1 VFEDFFEQQ
10 GKAGEVPAFRVFNRK
25 VIGLL
30 ALIFLFIVVRVFIY
44 FRLDWNWFK
53 VLGYDHVFWR
63 SLSAKLLIGGSI
75 FLAAFV
81 LNALNLLLV
90 HRVAKRPFK
99 PMLALTAAL
108 FAAIIV
114 AGNAWTHWLTVLSS
128 FNAVP
133 FGVNDP
139 QFNLDIGFFAF
150 KLPFLW
156 LVYRLVNT
164 WLIVNLITV
173 VIFYLLY
180 FPRGMEI
187 ASRGFSTRIFTGLER
202 RGLTH
207 AGFLLGLTIG
217 WQAVQY
223 KLSAYEL
230 LYSQT
235 GSVIGAGAADIGAR
249 LPAYNVMIVFSLILG
264 LLIILTFKRRLK
276 LALLS
281 IVAFFGAAVL
291 LIGIV
296 PGLYQKLVVDPDE
309 LGREKPYLER
319 NIKYTRMAYGL
330 DKLNEVEY
338 TVGDLKPGQLSENR
352 DIIDNIRILD
362 HRATRSTYGQQQEIR
377 LYYDFADVDVDRYMV
392 DGNLTQV
399 FLSAR
404 ELNQKSLP
412 EQALTFN
419 NLVFK
424 YTHGFGLVMSPTNAV
439 TETGMPAYLIQ
450 DIPPQSKHFKVSEP
464 RIYFGELTDRNIIVR
479 TGLKEFDYPVGNDN
493 AEYLYE
499 GDKGIPMT
507 FFNKVL
513 LAVRDMQIKYL
524 LSDYIASSSLYLETR
539 NIKDRVKRIVPFLLY
554 DRDPYLVLGADGKLY
569 YMLDAYTVTDKYPY
583 SQAVGGESGS
593 FNYMRNSV
601 KVTVDAY
608 SGEVNYYLFDQHD
621 PVIKV
626 YRNIFPGLFKEAEE
640 MPADLRQHVRYPE
653 DLFTVQSH
661 ILRDYHMSNT
671 TVFYN
676 REDRWEFSQE
686 IYTGKQQP
694 QEPYYCIIRL
704 PGEENREFILMRSF
718 TPTGK
723 QNQVAWLAARSD
735 GENYGKLLLY
745 KFPKG
750 VQVPGTIQVESM
762 IDQDPVISSQLTL
775 WGQGGS
781 RVIRGN
787 LLVYPIAGS
796 LLYVEPLYIESEQ
809 NKFPQLRKVFVFYKD
824 RVIMEDSLEKAL
836 VSLFGRT
843 EQALG
848 KEKQPG
854 QPSLPLPAD
863 DTAENLIK
871 RLVSLFKDS
880 RESLKNGDWEGFGR
894 KQKEIDR
901 IIEALDK

>member
-1 VFEDFFEQQ
+1 MFEDIYEQQ
-10 GKAGEVPAFRVFNRK
+10 GKVRKFPGFHFFNRK

-30 ALIFLFIVVRVFIY
+30 ALIFLFIVIRVFIY

-63 SLSAKLLIGGSI
+63 SLLAKLLIGGSI
-75 FLAAFV
+75 FLAAF
-81 LNALNLLLV
+81 ALNTLNLWLV

-99 PMLALTAAL
+99 PLIMLAVAL
-108 FAAIIV
+108 FTAGIV
-114 AGNAWTHWLTVLSS
+114 AGNAGAQWLTVLSA

-133 FGVNDP
+133 FGVTDP
-139 QFNLDIGFFAF
+139 QFHLDIGFYAF

-156 LVYRLVNT
+156 LVYRLVNA
-164 WLIVNLITV
+164 WLIVNLIAT

-187 ASRGFSTRIFTGLER
+187 ASHGFSTRIFTGLEK

-207 AGFLLGLTIG
+207 AGFLLGLTMA

-223 KLSAYEL
+223 KLSTYEL

-235 GSVIGAGAADIGAR
+235 GSVIGAGAADVGAR
-249 LPAYNVMIVFSLILG
+249 LPAYNVMIGLSILLG
-264 LLIILTFKRRLK
+264 FMIIVTFKRRLK
-276 LALLS
+276 LALVS
-281 IVAFFGAAVL
+281 IAAFFGAAVL
-291 LIGIV
+291 LTGFI

-338 TVGDLKPGQLSENR
+338 NVGELSPGQLSENR

-377 LYYDFADVDVDRYMV
+377 LYYDFVDVDVDRYMV

-399 FLSAR
+399 FLSGR

-412 EQALTFN
+412 EQARTFN

-424 YTHGFGLVMSPTNAV
+424 YTHGFGLVMSPTNSV

-450 DIPPQSKHFKVSEP
+450 DIPPQSSHFKVSEP
-464 RIYFGELTDRNIIVR
+464 RIYFGEITDNNVIVN

-499 GDKGIPMT
+499 GNKGIPMT
-507 FFNKVL
+507 FLNKVL
-513 LAVRDMQIKYL
+513 LAVRDMQVKYL
-524 LSDYIASSSLYLETR
+524 LSDYITSRSQYLETR
-539 NIKDRVKRIVPFLLY
+539 NIKDRVKRIAPFLIY
-554 DRDPYLVLGADGKLY
+554 DRDPYLVLGDDGKLY
-569 YMLDAYTVTDKYPY
+569 YMLDAYTATNKYPY
-583 SQAVGGESGS
+583 SQAVDESGS
-593 FNYMRNSV
+593 FNYLRNSV
-601 KVTVDAY
+601 KITVDAY
-608 SGEVNYYLFDQHD
+608 SGEVNYYLFDKQD
-621 PVIKV
+621 PIIMV
-626 YRNIFPGLFKEAEE
+626 YRNIFPGLFKEAED

-661 ILRDYHMSNT
+661 MLRDYHMGNT

-704 PGEENREFILMRSF
+704 PGEKNREFILMRSF

-762 IDQDPVISSQLTL
+762 IDQDPGISSQLTL

-787 LLVYPIAGS
+787 LLVYPIGGS

-836 VSLFGRT
+836 ASLFGRT
-843 EQALG
+843 EPAPG
-848 KEKQPG
+848 KEQRPG

-863 DTAENLIK
+863 DTTENLIK
-871 RLVSLFKDS
+871 RLVSLHKDS
-880 RESLKNGDWEGFGR
+880 RERLKAGDWEGFGR
-894 KQKEIDR
+894 LQKEIDS
-901 IIEALDK
+901 IIEALEK